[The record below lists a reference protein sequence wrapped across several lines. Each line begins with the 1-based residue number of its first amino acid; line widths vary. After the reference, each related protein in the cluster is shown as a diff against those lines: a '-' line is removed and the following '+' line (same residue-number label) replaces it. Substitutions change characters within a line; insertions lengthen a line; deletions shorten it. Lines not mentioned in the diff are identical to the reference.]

1 MRYIVPALA
10 VFVLAA
16 AGAPGAVRA
25 RTVPATATQRPEV
38 FEAVVRCRTIAGDA
52 ERLRC
57 FDAAAAAMQQAA
69 ERHDLVV
76 VDRQQVRATRRTL
89 FGIELPRLP
98 FFGGGDEDK
107 QDEISQIDG
116 VIDGAYQDGSGRWI
130 FRLKDGGTWAQVDD
144 NVIALRPRA
153 GDKVLV
159 KRAALGS
166 YMLRVGNQPGV
177 RVKRQL

>member
-1 MRYIVPALA
+1 MRYMLPAL
-10 VFVLAA
+10 VLILLPA
-16 AGAPGAVRA
+16 AGAGARPLP
-25 RTVPATATQRPEV
+25 TTGQQRPEA
-38 FEAVVRCRTIAGDA
+38 FEAVVRCRAISGDA

-57 FDAAAAAMQQAA
+57 FDAAAAAMEQAA

-76 VDRQQVRATRRTL
+76 IDRQQVRATRRTL

-107 QDEISQIDG
+107 QDEVSQIDG
-116 VIDGAYQDGSGRWI
+116 VVSSAVQEGNGRWVVV
-130 FRLKDGGTWAQVDD
+130 LQDGGTWAQVDD
-144 NVIALRPRA
+144 NVIAVRPRA
-153 GDKVLV
+153 GAKVLI

-166 YMLRVGNQPGV
+166 YMMRVNNQPGV